1 MEIDTTIG
9 ANTPGKLLGSA
20 IILAATL
27 GSASAFAANASFPT
41 QLLDNSTGFA
51 DNLFVGA
58 PDGANSNGNGTV
70 NWVGIGGKVVTFD
83 FLDGL
88 IINGT
93 GGDFNVYEVDFATQ
107 EFAAATYSVSQDGI
121 TFFDVSASQAAIVA
135 VDNDPGHV
143 SDVFARSFD
152 IAGTGLD
159 VVRYVRIDGDGG
171 GAAGG
176 RNGFD
181 LDAVGAVNFEVAAV
195 PVPAAV
201 WLFGSA
207 LAGIAG
213 LRRRS

>member
-51 DNLFVGA
+51 DSLFVGA
-58 PDGANSNGNGTV
+58 PDGANGNGTV
-70 NWVGIGGKVVTFD
+70 NWTGIGGKVVTFD

-93 GGDFNVYEVDFATQ
+93 GGDFNVYEVDFGTQ
-107 EFAAATYSVSQDGI
+107 EFAAATYFVSQDGI
-121 TFFDVSASQAAIVA
+121 TFFDVSATQAAIVP

-143 SDVFARSFD
+143 SDSYARSFD

-159 VVRYVRIDGDGG
+159 VVRYVRIDGNGSN
-171 GAAGG
+171 AAGTTA
-176 RNGFD
+176 GFD
-181 LDAVGAVNFEVAAV
+181 LDAIGAVNFEVAAV

-213 LRRRS
+213 L